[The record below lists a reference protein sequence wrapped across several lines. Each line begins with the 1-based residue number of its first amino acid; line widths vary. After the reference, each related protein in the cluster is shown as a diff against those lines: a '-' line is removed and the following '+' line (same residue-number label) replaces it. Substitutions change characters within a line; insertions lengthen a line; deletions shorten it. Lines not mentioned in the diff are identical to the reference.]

1 MLRWLDLKNNPLVPK
16 LAEIA
21 GPCLDT
27 QQCQKSARKVVTF
40 LQTMQVQV
48 DEERQRRLLHKRK
61 QQGIPND
68 TVQLRFKSA
77 VNHQLLLT

>member
-21 GPCLDT
+21 GPCLDA
-27 QQCQKSARKVVTF
+27 QQCQRSARKVVTF

-48 DEERQRRLLHKRK
+48 DEERQRRLLQKRK
-61 QQGIPND
+61 QQGIPNEAF
-68 TVQLRFKSA
+68 QLRFKST
-77 VNHQLLLT
+77 VNHHLLLT